1 MSTILEPQNPFSRE
15 LRHHGEHA
23 VPVINGANAHVHAPE
38 HAIGQHAFGDV
49 KLAVRDL
56 VMCYPNGHTALNGMN
71 LQVRAGE
78 MVVVLGS
85 NGSGKSTFMK
95 CVVGLNRPTGGS
107 VTIAGRDLAKLDG
120 QELRTARMPLALISQ
135 NANLVKRRSVLA
147 NVCSGSLGIH
157 RTWRTAL
164 GGLPRTELAP
174 SRQFLDEVGLLH
186 LADQRAGT
194 LSGGQ
199 AQRVA
204 VARAL
209 AQRPQVL
216 LADEPV
222 ASLDPDAADEV
233 MRLLRRLA
241 TEDGLAVICVLHQP
255 DLACR
260 YADRL
265 VGLRHGHLQFDQPAS
280 KVPMSQITQLYTAE
294 AA

>member
-1 MSTILEPQNPFSRE
+1 MLSSTNE
-15 LRHHGEHA
+15 LPLDRAAAYAAADAALAGLDRL
-23 VPVINGANAHVHAPE
+23 GGTTRGTTLAP
-38 HAIGQHAFGDV
+38 GV
-49 KLAVRDL
+49 RLAVRDL
-56 VMCYPNGHTALNGMN
+56 TMRYANGHTALSGLN
-71 LQVRAGE
+71 LSVHAGE

-107 VTIAGRDLAKLDG
+107 VELGGHDLAMLSGKA
-120 QELRTARMPLALISQ
+120 LRQARLPLALISQ

-147 NVCSGSLGIH
+147 NVCCGTLGRH
-157 RTWRTAL
+157 RTLGTAL
-164 GGLPRTELAP
+164 GRLPHKEIDPALGY
-174 SRQFLDEVGLLH
+174 LDEVGLLH
-186 LADQRAGT
+186 LAGQRAGT

-209 AQRPQVL
+209 AQRPHVL

-222 ASLDPDAADEV
+222 ASLDPEAADEV

-241 TEDGLAVICVLHQP
+241 TVDDLAVVCVLHQP
-255 DLACR
+255 ELAMR

-265 VGLRHGHLQFDQPAS
+265 IGLRRGVLEFDLPAS
-280 KVPMSQITQLYTAE
+280 QVSAQQIAALYVDQNA
-294 AA
+294 

>member
-1 MSTILEPQNPFSRE
+1 VNTLSSASSDLP
-15 LRHHGEHA
+15 LD
-23 VPVINGANAHVHAPE
+23 PVGAFVTAGSSMPGTAQRTRLAP
-38 HAIGQHAFGDV
+38 GV

-56 VMCYPNGHTALNGMN
+56 TMRYDNGHTALRN
-71 LQVRAGE
+71 LNLAVKAGE

-95 CVVGLNRPTGGS
+95 CVVGLNRPTGGA
-107 VTIAGRDLAKLDG
+107 VELAGRDLARLSGKP
-120 QELRTARMPLALISQ
+120 LREARLPLALISQ

-147 NVCSGSLGIH
+147 NVCCGTLGRH
-157 RTWRTAL
+157 RTVATAL
-164 GGLPRTELAP
+164 GRLPRDEIEPAR
-174 SRQFLDEVGLLH
+174 SYLDEVGLLH
-186 LADQRAGT
+186 LAGQRAGT

-209 AQRPQVL
+209 AQRPHVL

-222 ASLDPDAADEV
+222 ASLDPEAADEV

-241 TEDGLAVICVLHQP
+241 SEDGLAVVCVLHQP
-255 DLACR
+255 DLATR

-265 VGLRHGHLQFDQPAS
+265 VGLRSGQLEFDKPAS
-280 KVPMSQITQLYTAE
+280 AVSSQQIASLYLAE

>member
-1 MSTILEPQNPFSRE
+1 VNTLSSTSGALPLDPTGDRGAAASS
-15 LRHHGEHA
+15 
-23 VPVINGANAHVHAPE
+23 VPAMAPR
-38 HAIGQHAFGDV
+38 AKLVPGV

-56 VMCYPNGHTALNGMN
+56 SMRYANGHTALRDFN
-71 LQVRAGE
+71 LAVKAGE

-95 CVVGLNRPTGGS
+95 CVVGLNRPTGGA
-107 VTIAGRDLAKLDG
+107 VELAGRDLATLSGKA
-120 QELRTARMPLALISQ
+120 LRQARLPLALISQ
-135 NANLVKRRSVLA
+135 NANLVRRRSVLA
-147 NVCSGSLGIH
+147 NVCCGTLGRH
-157 RTWRTAL
+157 KTLSTAL
-164 GGLPRTELAP
+164 GRVPREEIEPA
-174 SRQFLDEVGLLH
+174 RAYLDEVGLLH
-186 LADQRAGT
+186 LAAQRAGT

-209 AQRPQVL
+209 AQRPHVL

-222 ASLDPDAADEV
+222 ASLDPEAADEV

-241 TEDGLAVICVLHQP
+241 TEDGLAVVCVLHQP
-255 DLACR
+255 ELATR

-265 VGLRHGHLQFDQPAS
+265 VGLRSGQLEFDSPAS
-280 KVPMSQITQLYTAE
+280 AVSSQQIASLYLAE